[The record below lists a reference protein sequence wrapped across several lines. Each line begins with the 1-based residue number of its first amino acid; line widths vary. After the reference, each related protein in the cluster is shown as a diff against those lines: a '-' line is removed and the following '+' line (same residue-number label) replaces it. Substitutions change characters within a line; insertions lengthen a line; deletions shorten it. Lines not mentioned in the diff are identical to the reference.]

1 MMTTTTLPVYISAA
15 EVFRQFA
22 SASRRR
28 RTPLLAGMAGAD
40 SKSPHGGRAGPTRRS
55 VIPFGECS
63 EPALTGATPALTG
76 ATTLNALLV
85 APVRP
90 VADAV
95 SV

>member
-63 EPALTGATPALTG
+63 EPALTHNKASLKT
-76 ATTLNALLV
+76 
-85 APVRP
+85 VR
-90 VADAV
+90 
-95 SV
+95 